1 MNKSGPW
8 LISGLLIAIAFLG
21 VHFIPDQS
29 CDCLKTTIHPDDPQN
44 FYELK
49 HRRISGLNI
58 AGKFSGMLEYIP
70 ESYKKNSDRKYP
82 LIIFFHGYGAAGNGS
97 ETALCRML
105 YDGTNFVGS
114 TLPGVIE
121 KGRMPVVERD
131 GIAYEFMVLS
141 PQLRVYSFPK
151 NFPDANDVDSL
162 LNYILENYPQVDTR
176 RIYLTGISSGA
187 NIVIEYISSS
197 VERAS
202 RIAAA
207 SIGSLCSYVNT
218 ERNRT
223 VGLLPS
229 NIGKANLPVWFM
241 QSENDDK
248 GCPPEIPEEWIDGIK
263 AAGGTKTRLTLL
275 HSNPQKDPGLRE
287 TRLTHNT
294 WFRLYDPELVD
305 TPNQYDWFIQHSR

>member
-1 MNKSGPW
+1 MNKLGPW
-8 LISGLLIAIAFLG
+8 LICGLLVSIAFLG
-21 VHFIPDQS
+21 VRFIPDGS
-29 CDCLKTTIHPDDPQN
+29 CDCIKTTIHPDDPQN
-44 FYELK
+44 FYQLR
-49 HRRISGLNI
+49 HNRISGLNI
-58 AGKFSGMLEYIP
+58 AGKFKGMLEYIP
-70 ESYKKNSDRKYP
+70 ESYEPGSSDTYP
-82 LIIFFHGYGAAGNGS
+82 LIIFFHGNGAAGNGS
-97 ETALCRML
+97 PTALCRML

-114 TLPGVIE
+114 TLPGIIE
-121 KGRMPVVERD
+121 KGLLPNVQHD
-131 GIAYEFMVLS
+131 GKTYEFMVLS
-141 PQLRVYSFPK
+141 PQLEVYSFPR
-151 NFPDANDVDSL
+151 NFPDANDVDTLIS
-162 LNYILENYPQVDTR
+162 YILDRYPQVDRR

-187 NIVIEYISSS
+187 NIVVEYISSS

-207 SIGSLCSYVNT
+207 SIGSLCSYVDT

-229 NIGKANLPVWFM
+229 NIGKANLPVWFI
-241 QSENDDK
+241 QGENDDK
-248 GCPPEIPEEWIDGIK
+248 GCPPAIPEEWIRGIR

-294 WFRLYDPELVD
+294 WFRLYDPELVE